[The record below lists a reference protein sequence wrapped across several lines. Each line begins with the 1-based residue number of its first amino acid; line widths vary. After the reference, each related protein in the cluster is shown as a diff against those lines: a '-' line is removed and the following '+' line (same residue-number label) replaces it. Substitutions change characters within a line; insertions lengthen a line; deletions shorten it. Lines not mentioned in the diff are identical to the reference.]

1 MPRGAGPR
9 AAAHLVH
16 QLLLSPY
23 HHRTSPVH
31 RFPAIGKVTGVV
43 ALVFTV
49 VLLPRAAWA
58 AYGACGAARVLI
70 AALSRIPARRLA
82 KKLLLLEP
90 FVLGVAALSL
100 LQPDGT
106 RVFLAMLA
114 KSTLCLFAIVLL
126 SSTTRFSDVLRVL
139 WRLRVP
145 PLLVTSLALMYRYLS
160 LLVDEAARMH
170 RARRRRTLSPGR
182 VLAWRAAA
190 TVAAHLFV
198 RSSERAERVYAAMC
212 ARGWKT

>member
-1 MPRGAGPR
+1 
-9 AAAHLVH
+9 VH

-23 HHRTSPVH
+23 HHRSSPVH
-31 RFPAIGKVTGVV
+31 RFPAIGKVAGAVT
-43 ALVFTV
+43 LVFTV
-49 VLLPRAAWA
+49 VLLPRTAWT
-58 AYGACGAARVLI
+58 AYGACGAALVLI

-100 LQPDGT
+100 LQPGGT
-106 RVFLAMLA
+106 SVFLAMLT
-114 KSTLCLFAIVLL
+114 KSTLCLFSIVLL

-145 PLLVTSLALMYRYLS
+145 RLLVTSLALMYRYLS

-170 RARRRRTLSPGR
+170 RARRSRTFLPGR
-182 VLAWRAAA
+182 VLAWSSSA

-212 ARGWKT
+212 ARGWRT